1 MTIPWQ
7 AIGLSDEDGTV
18 YGQLLSD
25 PGVTMDGLAASTGL
39 GPPQLRMS
47 LQRLV
52 DARLLRRAST
62 APTGWLPLHPKAAL
76 GALVRDRFAD
86 LDRVSAAAEQLSAE
100 YNRGQL
106 HAHPSSLLDVITSR
120 VDAAARIDEL
130 MATASREVVGTD
142 VPPYVT
148 DPDVVNH
155 VEVGLL
161 ARGVRFRALY
171 AAEVLDNANWLQQ
184 IAQMTELG
192 EQARV
197 LPQVPVKL
205 CVVDARTAAVP
216 LTATGRTVIVSESA
230 LTNALQ
236 ALFELM
242 WSRATPLRLTAGAR
256 PAVAPAAMDAGYG
269 ELIDLLTAGM
279 KDDSIARHLNVS
291 ARTLRRRIA
300 QLQDDLDA
308 GGRFQ
313 AGVHAARKGWA

>member
-1 MTIPWQ
+1 MTIPWH
-7 AIGLSDEDGTV
+7 AIGLSDEDGAV
-18 YGQLLSD
+18 YGRLLSD
-25 PGVTMDGLAASTGL
+25 PGVTEEGLAASTGL
-39 GPPQLRMS
+39 SPSQLRMS

-62 APTGWLPLHPKAAL
+62 APTGWLPLHPKAAI
-76 GALVRDRFAD
+76 GSLVRDRFAD
-86 LDRVSAAAEQLSAE
+86 LDRVSAGAEQLAAE
-100 YNRGQL
+100 YTRGQL

-120 VDAAARIDEL
+120 ADAAARIDEL
-130 MATASREVVGTD
+130 MATAGVEVVGTD

-155 VEVGLL
+155 VEVALL

-171 AAEVLDNANWLQQ
+171 AAEVLDNPGWLAQ

-230 LTNALQ
+230 LTHALQ

-242 WSRATPLRLTAGAR
+242 WSHATPLRLTPGAR
-256 PAVAPAAMDAGYG
+256 PAVTAADMDPGYG
-269 ELIDLLTAGM
+269 DLVNLLSAGM

-313 AGVHAARKGWA
+313 AGVHAARRGWI